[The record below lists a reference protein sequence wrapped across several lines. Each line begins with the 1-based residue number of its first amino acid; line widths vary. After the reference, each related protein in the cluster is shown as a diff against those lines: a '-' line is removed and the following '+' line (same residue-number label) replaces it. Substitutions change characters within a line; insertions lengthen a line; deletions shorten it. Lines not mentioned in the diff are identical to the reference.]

1 MIKYLI
7 LSCLVIG
14 QAHASF
20 KDIKVIQFK
29 DQSEEAGV
37 SLLKK
42 HLEESRYVSRTTT
55 FAFEKISSDK
65 SSNKNNRYTNGDF
78 VILWG
83 VGSESKDQNITELEY
98 KGMWRMMNYLSNQKF
113 RVVMNT
119 RAISAD
125 LAEALASRTSSV
137 VVYSSHGNERRFYDF
152 DSNAIPTDI
161 FKNRASNVYQF
172 VLSACYGSYA
182 LRNYNVPRDLYVYSW
197 PDLTNPE
204 ELLNFLVSDEYSALT
219 GKKR

>member
-7 LSCLVIG
+7 LSFIVIG
-14 QAHASF
+14 QAYASF
-20 KDIKVIQFK
+20 KDIEVIQFK
-29 DQSEEAGV
+29 DQGEKAGI

-42 HLEESRYVSRTTT
+42 HFEESRYISRTTT
-55 FAFEKISSDK
+55 FAFEKLSSDK
-65 SSNKNNRYTNGDF
+65 SSNKNNRYVNGDF

-83 VGSESKDQNITELEY
+83 VGSESKDQGITEAEY
-98 KGMWRMMNYLSNQKF
+98 KGMWRMMNYLSSKKF

-119 RAISAD
+119 KALSAD
-125 LAEALASRTSSV
+125 LAEALASKTSSV

-152 DSNAIPTDI
+152 DHDPIPTDI
-161 FKNRASNVYQF
+161 FKNRSSNVYQF

-219 GKKR
+219 GKRK

>member
-1 MIKYLI
+1 MMKFLF
-7 LSCLVIG
+7 LLLLTG
-14 QAHASF
+14 QAFASF
-20 KDIKVIQFK
+20 NDIEVVQFK
-29 DQSEEAGV
+29 NLDEKAGV

-42 HLEESRYVSRTTT
+42 HFEESRYIARTST
-55 FAFEKISSDK
+55 FAFEKLSSDK
-65 SSNKNNRYTNGDF
+65 NTNKSNRYTNGDF

-83 VGSESKDQNITELEY
+83 VGSDSKDQGITETEY

-137 VVYSSHGNERRFYDF
+137 VVYSSHGNEKRFYDF
-152 DSNAIPTDI
+152 DSNPIPTDI
-161 FKNRASNVYQF
+161 FKNRSNNVYQF

-204 ELLNFLVSDEYSALT
+204 EMLNFLVSDEYSALT
-219 GKKR
+219 GKKK

>member
-7 LSCLVIG
+7 LSFIVIG
-14 QAHASF
+14 QAYASF
-20 KDIKVIQFK
+20 KDIEVIQFK
-29 DQSEEAGV
+29 DQGEKAGI

-42 HLEESRYVSRTTT
+42 HFEESRYISRTTT
-55 FAFEKISSDK
+55 FAFEKLSSDK
-65 SSNKNNRYTNGDF
+65 SSNKNNRYVNGDF

-83 VGSESKDQNITELEY
+83 VGSESKDQSITETEY
-98 KGMWRMMNYLSNQKF
+98 KGMWRMMNYLSSKKF

-119 RAISAD
+119 KALSAD
-125 LAEALASRTSSV
+125 LAEALASKTSSV

-152 DSNAIPTDI
+152 DYDPIPTDI
-161 FKNRASNVYQF
+161 FKNRSGNVYQF

-197 PDLTNPE
+197 PDLTNSE

-219 GKKR
+219 GKRK

>member
-7 LSCLVIG
+7 MSLFVMG

-20 KDIKVIQFK
+20 KDIEVIQFK
-29 DQSEEAGV
+29 DQGEKAGI

-42 HLEESRYVSRTTT
+42 HFEESRYISRTST
-55 FAFEKISSDK
+55 FAFEKVSSDK
-65 SSNKNNRYTNGDF
+65 SSNKSNRYSNGDY

-83 VGSESKDQNITELEY
+83 VGSEAKDQGITEAEY

-125 LAEALASRTSSV
+125 LADALASRTSSV

-204 ELLNFLVSDEYSALT
+204 EMLNFLVSDEYSALT
-219 GKKR
+219 GKKK